1 MGKQSNIYWDTL
13 TWNIQKKE
21 KEGTRKPVPFFSF
34 WEKLL
39 KTTVSVL
46 PKLPQQLPLP
56 TDTSNNLAHSHLDRV
71 CDGAVA
77 EVVAGENLLAHEDLW
92 IQRAENLDRRG
103 LLVVFF
109 LAS

>member
-1 MGKQSNIYWDTL
+1 M
-13 TWNIQKKE
+13 
-21 KEGTRKPVPFFSF
+21 
-34 WEKLL
+34 

-77 EVVAGENLLAHEDLW
+77 EVVAGENLLAHEDL
-92 IQRAENLDRRG
+92 
-103 LLVVFF
+103 
-109 LAS
+109 